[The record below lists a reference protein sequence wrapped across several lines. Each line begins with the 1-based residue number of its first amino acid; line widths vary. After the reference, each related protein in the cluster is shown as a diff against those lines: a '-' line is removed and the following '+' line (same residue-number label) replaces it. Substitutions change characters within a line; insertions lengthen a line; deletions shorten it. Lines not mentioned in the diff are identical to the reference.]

1 MDAYSEL
8 TAPAHPW
15 EPDSLGQSG
24 SEFTE
29 IELDRLLDSVE
40 ITTHAQEGRTRQV
53 KASLMVPVAA
63 ETLWRV
69 LTDYEGL
76 ANFIPNLSSSR
87 LLPHPSGG
95 IRLEQVGGQ
104 RILKINFSARVVLDM
119 AEEYP
124 HRISFKMV
132 EGDFKAFSGYW
143 QLTPQ
148 DQGTE
153 LTYFLEVRPKLTMP
167 VKVLECRLN
176 IDLPRNLVAIYQQAL
191 RGLRGNLISA
201 DS

>member
-8 TAPAHPW
+8 PSSPSPW
-15 EPDSLGQSG
+15 EPALDTAG
-24 SEFTE
+24 SAFTAIE
-29 IELDRLLDSVE
+29 IDRLLDSVK
-40 ITTHAQEGRTRQV
+40 ISTQCLDGRKRLVT
-53 KASLMVPVAA
+53 ASIVVPVAR
-63 ETLWRV
+63 ETLWQV

-76 ANFIPNLSSSR
+76 ADFIPNLSSSR

-119 AEEYP
+119 TEDYP
-124 HRISFKMV
+124 HRIDFTIV
-132 EGDFKAFSGYW
+132 EGDFKEFSGYW

-148 DQGTE
+148 EEGTE

-176 IDLPRNLVAIYQQAL
+176 IDLPRNLVAIYQQAV
-191 RGLRGNLISA
+191 R
-201 DS
+201 

>member
-8 TAPAHPW
+8 PSSSPWKPTLDPAA
-15 EPDSLGQSG
+15 SALTGM
-24 SEFTE
+24 E
-29 IELDRLLDSVE
+29 IDRLVDGVTV
-40 ITTHAQEGRTRQV
+40 TTHCLDGRKRQV
-53 KASLMVPVAA
+53 TASILIPVDA
-63 ETLWRV
+63 ETLWQV

-76 ANFIPNLSSSR
+76 ADFIPNLSSSR

-119 AEEYP
+119 TEDSP
-124 HRISFKMV
+124 HRIDFTIV
-132 EGDFKAFSGYW
+132 EGDFKEFSGYW

-148 DQGTE
+148 DGGTK

-191 RGLRGNLISA
+191 LPRVST
-201 DS
+201 

>member
-8 TAPAHPW
+8 SSPAHPW
-15 EPDSLGQSG
+15 EPDSLGNPG
-24 SEFTE
+24 STLTE
-29 IELDRLLDSVE
+29 IEVDRLLDSVE
-40 ITTHAQEGRTRQV
+40 ITTHTLEGRTRQV
-53 KASLMVPVAA
+53 QASITVPVAA
-63 ETLWRV
+63 EILWRV

-87 LLPHPSGG
+87 LLPHPNGG

-119 AEEYP
+119 TEEYP
-124 HRISFKMV
+124 HRINFTIV
-132 EGDFKAFSGYW
+132 EGDFKKFAGYW

-148 DQGTE
+148 EQGTE

-176 IDLPRNLVAIYQQAL
+176 IDLPRNLVAIYQQAIKVQEML
-191 RGLRGNLISA
+191 
-201 DS
+201 